1 MKLLTTDLIAKLAVS
16 MLLAIQVPAVIAGDN
31 NLAAKESAAQEQNQA
46 VRENGRSTDLERHR
60 FEQKDETNNTQAKR
74 KTGGYVSIISVIIND
89 ALGHATRKVQAR
101 RSNAAGK
108 ISF

>member
-31 NLAAKESAAQEQNQA
+31 NLAAKERTAQEQSQA
-46 VRENGRSTDLERHR
+46 VREDGRLTDMKQQR
-60 FEQKDETNNTQAKR
+60 FEQKDETNNRQVKR
-74 KTGGYVSIISVIIND
+74 KTGGYVSILSVIIND
-89 ALGHATRKVQAR
+89 ALGRANKKVQTR